1 MAKQDIKKLVDDAS
15 RSLEAEYDN
24 QVDAIKNEL
33 KSFKAKTLEKIQKN
47 TY

>member
-33 KSFKAKTLEKIQKN
+33 KSFKTKTLEKIQKN